1 MIEVRMPLT
10 PWLQRQIDRAQA
22 GQGFDV
28 PKLYLTYVMPQRC
41 VYCGEP
47 SEGNLF
53 SDVTI
58 CGQEVGCAVPY
69 CSKHL
74 VQAHRIDGSINNPFR
89 MSCVL
94 TALYAV
100 LVAILYSTAKNMD
113 LLTVALIGALGFG
126 LGFPLLSAC
135 VCKPLV
141 GLFCE
146 PVRHTPNGGMLGIR
160 VRYLRRPEQVSMTF
174 CSEAYARSFVEANRL

>member
-10 PWLQRQIDRAQA
+10 PRLQRQIDRAQA
-22 GQGFDV
+22 GQAIDV

-53 SDVTI
+53 ADLTI

-69 CSKHL
+69 CRKHL
-74 VQAHRIDGSINNPFR
+74 DQAHRIDGTINNPFR
-89 MSCVL
+89 MACLL
-94 TALYAV
+94 TAFYAI
-100 LVAILYSTAKNMD
+100 LVAILYSTAKNLD
-113 LLTVALIGALGFG
+113 LLTVVLIGALGFA
-126 LGFPLLSAC
+126 LGFPLLAAY

-141 GLFCE
+141 GLFCK
-146 PVRHTPNGGMLGIR
+146 PVRNTPIGGMLGIR
-160 VRYLRRPEQVSMTF
+160 VRYLRRAGQISITF
-174 CSEAYARSFVEANRL
+174 GSEVYARAFVAANRL